1 MARASQKIGLLDHLG
16 GGNLGDDATLD
27 AVMQN
32 IKMRWPDAE
41 IFGFSMNPS
50 DTQTRHGI
58 PTYPIRKET
67 WTPGFNTET
76 SKLIFK
82 EKVKAAAGKYD
93 LLFKIL
99 KALYT
104 FAYRKPVNVLQE
116 LRFLAKSFRIIRSFD
131 LLIIAGGGQLLDS
144 WGGPWKFPYTIFK
157 WTMLAKFSGAK
168 CYFIN
173 VGAGPLS
180 HPLGKWFVKRALFRA
195 DYVSFRDDQ
204 SRTLVNQAGYKTG
217 SHVCPDNVYSLEIPA
232 LTANRNGERGE
243 SIVGLSP
250 MAYCDPRI
258 YWEKNQNVYDSFI
271 RELAAFGS
279 WLVRNQQS
287 LVLFSTDIW
296 FDSQAI
302 EDLKAAMT
310 KGTAI
315 ANSPRIRHEPIP
327 TIEEMF
333 SQMSSLDY
341 LVTCRFHGVIFAHML
356 NKPVLALSHHPKVTK
371 LMSEMGL
378 SNYCL
383 DIHTCDFKVLAKA
396 FQTMVSDRDEI
407 KSRMAEKLA
416 SNKRELTMQFDALFP
431 REARSQTCV
440 TNRS

>member
-67 WTPGFNTET
+67 WIPGFNTET

-82 EKVKAAAGKYD
+82 EKVKAAAGKYG

-99 KALYT
+99 KTIYT
-104 FAYRKPVNVLQE
+104 FAYRKPIAILQE

-157 WTMLAKFSGAK
+157 WTILAKFSGAK

-180 HPLGKWFVKRALFRA
+180 HSLGKWFIKRALFRA

-204 SRTLVNQAGYKTG
+204 SRTLVHEAGYKTG
-217 SHVCPDNVYSLEIPA
+217 SHVCPDNVYGLEIPA
-232 LTANRNGERGE
+232 LITNRNGKRGE

-310 KGTAI
+310 KETGHCEFT
-315 ANSPRIRHEPIP
+315 P
-327 TIEEMF
+327 
-333 SQMSSLDY
+333 D
-341 LVTCRFHGVIFAHML
+341 
-356 NKPVLALSHHPKVTK
+356 
-371 LMSEMGL
+371 
-378 SNYCL
+378 
-383 DIHTCDFKVLAKA
+383 
-396 FQTMVSDRDEI
+396 
-407 KSRMAEKLA
+407 
-416 SNKRELTMQFDALFP
+416 
-431 REARSQTCV
+431 
-440 TNRS
+440 